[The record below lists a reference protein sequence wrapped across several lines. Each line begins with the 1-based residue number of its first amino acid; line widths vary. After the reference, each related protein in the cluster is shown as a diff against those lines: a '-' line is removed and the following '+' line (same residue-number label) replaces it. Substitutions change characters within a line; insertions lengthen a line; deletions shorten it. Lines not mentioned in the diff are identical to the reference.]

1 MAKLEEASHAKSISI
16 CDVMKGNTSELIKKM
31 EMQNP
36 TISQI
41 YSDIYKEYLHG
52 LDEMYGICYISEKE
66 FFDKLNI
73 DQNTLLTIDNF
84 WKSVVKTYSDQ
95 IDIYTNFMRNY
106 GLYRVSSIKSYD
118 NNYHIMIGIYAK
130 LLSQFNSMLEY
141 NYQK

>member
-1 MAKLEEASHAKSISI
+1 MAKLEEASQTKSISI
-16 CDVMKGNTSELIKKM
+16 CDVMKGNASELIKKM
-31 EMQNP
+31 EMQIP
-36 TISQI
+36 TIAQI

-73 DQNTLLTIDNF
+73 DQNTLHTIDNF

-118 NNYHIMIGIYAK
+118 NYYHIMIGIYAK
-130 LLSQFNSMLEY
+130 LLSQFNSMLE
-141 NYQK
+141 K

>member
-1 MAKLEEASHAKSISI
+1 MTKLEEASQEKPISI

-31 EMQNP
+31 EMQIP
-36 TISQI
+36 TITQI

-73 DQNTLLTIDNF
+73 DQNTLRTVDNF

-118 NNYHIMIGIYAK
+118 NYYHIMIGIYAK
-130 LLSQFNSMLEY
+130 LLSQFNAMLE
-141 NYQK
+141 K